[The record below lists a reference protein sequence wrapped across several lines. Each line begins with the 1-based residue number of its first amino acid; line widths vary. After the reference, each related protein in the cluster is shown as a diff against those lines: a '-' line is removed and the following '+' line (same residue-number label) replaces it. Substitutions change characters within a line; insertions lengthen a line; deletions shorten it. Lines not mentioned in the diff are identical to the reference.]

1 MRRILTISRQ
11 FGSRGRTIG
20 AMVAKELGIPLYDRE
35 IIRRTSETSGLEEEF
50 VEERSEQGY
59 GWFERIISSRE
70 MSFGSKSP
78 EEYIW
83 EKQCKVIID
92 LAKKGSCVFVGR
104 CADWVLRGKEDI
116 LDAFIYAPI
125 EYRAKTA
132 SELYDVGDLSE
143 ERVLKMV
150 KEKDKRRAAYYKFFT
165 DREFG
170 DLKNY
175 DVCLNSG
182 VLGIENCAQVLIDLY
197 KNKK

>member
-20 AMVAKELGIPLYDRE
+20 EMVAKELGVPLYDRE

-50 VEERSEQGY
+50 IEERGEQGY
-59 GWFERIISSRE
+59 GWFERVMSSRDL
-70 MSFGSKSP
+70 SFGSKSP

-83 EKQCKVIID
+83 EKQCKVIED
-92 LAKKGSCVFVGR
+92 FASKGACVFVGR
-104 CADWVLRGKEDI
+104 CADWVLKGKADL
-116 LDAFIYAPI
+116 LDAFIYASADF
-125 EYRAKTA
+125 RVKTA
-132 SELYDVGDLSE
+132 CELYDIGDIPLE
-143 ERVLKMV
+143 KAAKIV

-170 DLKNY
+170 DVKNY

-182 VLGIENCAQVLIDLY
+182 VLGIENCAKVLIDLY
-197 KNKK
+197 KNKR